1 MLLDVRDINTY
12 YGTSHILQ
20 DVAFSVA
27 AGEVVALLGRNGV
40 GKTTTL
46 RSIMGLTPPKDGQV
60 LLEGQNLRGQA
71 AHAVSRLGVA
81 YMPDDLRIFP
91 DLTCEENLLIAAKL
105 SPRQGYWDQEKVEA
119 LFPVLADRRKQKGLN
134 MSGGEKKMLSM
145 GRALMANPQLMLMD
159 EPSEGLAPLIVRA
172 LGQAIAEIRAHG
184 VTILLADQ
192 NLKFCRQVCDRGYII
207 EKGRI
212 VHQGTMEEIWGRSE
226 ERRVGKECRRLCR
239 SRWSPYH

>member
-1 MLLDVRDINTY
+1 MLLEVAGINTY

-20 DVAFSVA
+20 DVTFAVDS
-27 AGEVVALLGRNGV
+27 GEVVALLGRNGV

-46 RSIMGLTPPKDGQV
+46 RSVMGLTPPKEGTVRLQGQ
-60 LLEGQNLRGQA
+60 ELRGLA
-71 AHAVSRLGVA
+71 AHVISRLGVA

-91 DLTCEENLLIAAKL
+91 DLTCEENLQIAAKL
-105 SPRQGYWDQEKVEA
+105 SPRTGYWNQARVED
-119 LFPVLADRRKQKGLN
+119 LFPVLADRRRQKGLN

-145 GRALMANPQLMLMD
+145 GRALMSNPQLILLD

-172 LGQAIAEIRAHG
+172 LAHSIMEIRSHG
-184 VTILLADQ
+184 VTLLLADQ

-212 VHQGTMEEIWGRSE
+212 VHQGTMAEIWGNE
-226 ERRVGKECRRLCR
+226 ALVKKYLAL
-239 SRWSPYH
+239 